1 MTLGRAGVHTRAC
14 QHPFL
19 TFAVQ
24 IVCSRAIAVWPV
36 VWWCGGVQVRGRA
49 LVPGRRAEP
58 AGSLRGHL
66 PPAQRHHLHQQEP
79 GDYRARPPPRR
90 RHARG
95 RRRRPARE
103 RAAKQSAR
111 GQLSGSRQLV
121 CTVRAGKQ
129 TESNWP
135 PLICAYVALQC
146 NETEFTARSR
156 RGRGGTWAR
165 SAHVQASRRAR
176 RVKLDLPLQALRQV
190 GSSPPGSGKPDCRV
204 CRSPMAP
211 CMYCS
216 RTSPRAPVW
225 PRAH

>member
-1 MTLGRAGVHTRAC
+1 MVCRYAAVRSFRAVALSLQEAFVAIFRQRSAITY
-14 QHPFL
+14 
-19 TFAVQ
+19 
-24 IVCSRAIAVWPV
+24 INKNRAITGPARLLDAVTHGEDEDGPRV
-36 VWWCGGVQVRGRA
+36 KERQNKARVGNCLDPASLSAPYVQASKRNRI
-49 LVPGRRAEP
+49 GRRSF
-58 AGSLRGHL
+58 GLM
-66 PPAQRHHLHQQEP
+66 LH
-79 GDYRARPPPRR
+79 R
-90 RHARG
+90 
-95 RRRRPARE
+95 
-103 RAAKQSAR
+103 
-111 GQLSGSRQLV
+111 
-121 CTVRAGKQ
+121 
-129 TESNWP
+129 
-135 PLICAYVALQC
+135 